1 MQVLFR
7 AHPIVSTFEWI
18 ARDKSLPYGPFQPAP
33 DAVLDDVP
41 HFECDPTLWRL
52 WVEFHQKIRPF
63 LTFPELDSL
72 PVRVHLL
79 HVGECLNRSFR
90 LLGFQRRLI
99 DHLGTTHVL
108 TFPHRGDK
116 WNFVTNYVS
125 FEYANAAHDEV
136 MHERMMWACMVQ
148 ELAAYHP
155 KLAQRRKEARDRC
168 SVADMFWEAGAQIK
182 NGLSR
187 DFYIDVPMLSFP
199 PPDIPLPTLSP
210 STSSFMSNV
219 SPSTSSSPSPDDESS
234 TQDSPKPDE
243 PTIPI
248 HHKGMFIHSPH
259 LLTILILGTA
269 SNSRL
274 RIRTA
279 SPDVWGHSQEY
290 AAPDG

>member
-7 AHPIVSTFEWI
+7 PHPLVSPFDWI
-18 ARDKSLPYGPFQPAP
+18 ARDRSLPYGPFQPAD

-41 HFECDPTLWRL
+41 HFECHPTLWRL

-63 LTFPELDSL
+63 LTFPELNSL

-90 LLGFQRRLI
+90 LLVFQRRLI

-108 TFPHRGDK
+108 TFPDRGDK

-125 FEYANAAHDEV
+125 FEYANAHDEV

-168 SVADMFWEAGAQIK
+168 SIADMFWEAGAQIK

-210 STSSFMSNV
+210 STSSSTSSTTSSSMSNI
-219 SPSTSSSPSPDDESS
+219 SPSTSSSSSPDDE
-234 TQDSPKPDE
+234 PFLHKPGQE
-243 PTIPI
+243 TMPIYSKERESLAAPTS
-248 HHKGMFIHSPH
+248 GYEPH
-259 LLTILILGTA
+259 LPTSGVV
-269 SNSRL
+269 R
-274 RIRTA
+274 RIARRQMDDT
-279 SPDVWGHSQEY
+279 
-290 AAPDG
+290 